1 MPLLTGRREK
11 QAGPVIS
18 ALVAAVLLLGVA
30 CALPAFAAGGSGT
43 AGSQGVG
50 LCPPTGTAT
59 AVGTGTTDPGDPSAG
74 PTDTAGPTDPGTP
87 TDTGSA
93 TATSTDCAGTVPPTT
108 QTTTSRV
115 APPSASVAG
124 PSTTVAP
131 TTVPA
136 TIPPVT
142 YPTEPG
148 STFTYI
154 DTPPGNTTQTLP
166 HGTITRAQI
175 ISRAETWVAE
185 QVPYSQTSWWTDA
198 NGTYRQDCSGYVSM
212 AWQLNQNIDFWTG
225 NLNTVSHTIDPADL
239 LPGDTLMS
247 VEHTIIF
254 AGWADPQHTS
264 FNFFEEAHPGTF
276 ARFVI
281 DAPLT
286 AYTENGFNAFRY
298 DGVVGS
304 ATSLPA
310 DPTSGLSFAELSAGG
325 SELVPTGVSPVEPA
339 PAPWQKTVPNEQAL
353 AALLASA
360 STSAKAS
367 SKAADQQLAALAMDP
382 AGPAPLPLLLGTAV
396 LSILFLTVA
405 LVRNRKLKVYR
416 RRH

>member
-30 CALPAFAAGGSGT
+30 CALPAFAASGSGS
-43 AGSQGVG
+43 AGAQIIG

-59 AVGTGTTDPGDPSAG
+59 AVGIGTTAAGDPSADPTDSSG
-74 PTDTAGPTDPGTP
+74 PTGAGTP
-87 TDTGSA
+87 TGTA
-93 TATSTDCAGTVPPTT
+93 TATATPSGTATGPDCGSLPPTS
-108 QTTTSRV
+108 TTATATAT
-115 APPSASVAG
+115 APP
-124 PSTTVAP
+124 TTVAP
-131 TTVPA
+131 TTTPA

-142 YPTEPG
+142 YPTEPT

-175 ISRAETWVAE
+175 ISRAETWVDE
-185 QVPYSQTSWWTDA
+185 QVPYSQISYWTDED
-198 NGTYRQDCSGYVSM
+198 GTYRQDCSGYVSM

-254 AGWADPQHTS
+254 AGWADAQHTS
-264 FNFFEEAHPGTF
+264 FNFFEEAHPGTI
-276 ARFVI
+276 ARFVV

-304 ATSLPA
+304 ASSLPE
-310 DPTSGLSFAELSAGG
+310 DPSSGLSFAELSAGG

-360 STSAKAS
+360 STPGKSPAKAV
-367 SKAADQQLAALAMDP
+367 DPQLAALAMDP